1 MDIDP
6 SERSFTRTEFCLA
19 ERISKSKF
27 YALKKNH
34 LTPDELDIDGTRRIT
49 AQARRDWRALMLA
62 RPQTEAAQLEA
73 HRRREAASLAGRIA
87 AASPLHV
94 SKQNRHKPP
103 RG

>member
-27 YALKKNH
+27 YALKKKH